1 MSSRVQE
8 QPQKHDE
15 QWEADQLYPAWNAD
29 PRRPADGV
37 HARDATAVVVPIR
50 PPDWDWDVGSP
61 EPTRLNRPQASATV
75 PAMSPP
81 VVKRRARTTRRRHL
95 ERERRLRRLA
105 VLVVIAVVAL
115 VTLLLSAFGG
125 SGRGVQAPAPASAAR
140 LLPAGPPAPE
150 IVARLGSLHLQLPV
164 SQSRVTAIGYGGGSE
179 GALALSPLGAQANEN
194 VLKRVLHAIVGGSS
208 AKPRWY
214 ELPEGSGTDGTSLEV
229 GAAAGTDVYAPVDGI
244 IVAIDKVVINGSSL
258 GSQIDIQPTGA
269 PSLVVSVSHVSV
281 DPALTV
287 GSTISAGGTRL
298 GSVVDFSHVER
309 QALARYTN
317 DAGNHVAIE
326 VHPVATPSLD

>member
-1 MSSRVQE
+1 MV
-8 QPQKHDE
+8 
-15 QWEADQLYPAWNAD
+15 
-29 PRRPADGV
+29 
-37 HARDATAVVVPIR
+37 AV
-50 PPDWDWDVGSP
+50 
-61 EPTRLNRPQASATV
+61 
-75 PAMSPP
+75 
-81 VVKRRARTTRRRHL
+81 
-95 ERERRLRRLA
+95 
-105 VLVVIAVVAL
+105 

-140 LLPAGPPAPE
+140 LLPSGPPSPE
-150 IVARLGSLHLQLPV
+150 IVARLGALHLQLPI

-179 GALALSPLGAQANEN
+179 GSLALSPLGTQTNEN

-214 ELPEGSGTDGTSLEV
+214 ELPDGTGPGGSTLEV

-244 IVAIDKVVINGSSL
+244 IIAIDKVVINGRSL

-269 PSLVVSVSHVSV
+269 PSLVVSVSHVHV
-281 DPALTV
+281 DPALVV

-298 GSVVDFSHVER
+298 GSVVDFSRAEH

-317 DAGNHVAIE
+317 DSGNHVAIE
-326 VHPVATPSLD
+326 VHPVATPALG